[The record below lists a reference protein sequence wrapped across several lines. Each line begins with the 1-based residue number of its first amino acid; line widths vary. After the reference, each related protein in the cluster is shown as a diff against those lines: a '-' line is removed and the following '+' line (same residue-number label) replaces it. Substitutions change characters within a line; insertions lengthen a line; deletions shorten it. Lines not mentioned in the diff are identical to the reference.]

1 MKGIYADA
9 QEDIPTNAPIPRG
22 KSVQL
27 NCFVDADHSF
37 DRITRRSQTGIILFG
52 NSAPLLWYS
61 KRQKTVESST
71 FGSEFVA
78 LRIATELI
86 TSFQYKLRMFGI
98 PLDGPAN
105 VFCDNE
111 AVYQNSSFVESQL
124 KQKHNLICYHL
135 VREAVAAEKMVVFKI
150 DRKENLADLLT
161 KSVLGRRRKN
171 MRSKIMFSEKEQ
183 R

>member
-1 MKGIYADA
+1 MDEMKEVYADA
-9 QEDIPTNAPIPRG
+9 REDMPTNAPIPRE

-27 NCFVDADHSF
+27 NCFVDADHGG

-61 KRQKTVESST
+61 KRQNTVESST

-86 TSFQYKLRMFGI
+86 TSFRYKSRMFGI

-111 AVYQNSSFVESQL
+111 VVY
-124 KQKHNLICYHL
+124 
-135 VREAVAAEKMVVFKI
+135 
-150 DRKENLADLLT
+150 
-161 KSVLGRRRKN
+161 
-171 MRSKIMFSEKEQ
+171 
-183 R
+183 